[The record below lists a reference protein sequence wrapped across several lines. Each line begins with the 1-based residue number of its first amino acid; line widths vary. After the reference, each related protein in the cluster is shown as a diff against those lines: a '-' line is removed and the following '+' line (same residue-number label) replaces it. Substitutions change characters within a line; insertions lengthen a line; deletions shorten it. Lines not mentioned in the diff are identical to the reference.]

1 MVGENH
7 QMPVFVRAPYPG
19 DRHRASS
26 LQSIV
31 LLIKLTREFAGKL
44 NGCLFSTDAVNVF
57 VSVIINKT
65 MFNPKNEEPFS
76 AHVFHHARFAFGR
89 TRDLHEEEDG

>member
-26 LQSIV
+26 LAIHASAIYEV
-31 LLIKLTREFAGKL
+31 KRREEFAGKL
-44 NGCLFSTDAVNVF
+44 NG
-57 VSVIINKT
+57 
-65 MFNPKNEEPFS
+65 
-76 AHVFHHARFAFGR
+76 
-89 TRDLHEEEDG
+89 